1 MGSVLLGLVAPLLSG
16 ATLGRELLLWWKTRK
31 DWA

>member
-1 MGSVLLGLVAPLLSG
+1 MLTVLLGVVAPVLSG
-16 ATLGRELLLWWKTRK
+16 ATFARELLIWWKTRR

>member
-1 MGSVLLGLVAPLLSG
+1 MLTVLCTVVAPVLSG
-16 ATLGRELLLWWKTRK
+16 ATLGRELLLWWKSRK